1 MITFKPHESFQYIK
15 QYIPEKPVIV
25 EAGAFDGHE
34 TQRMLAVWPEAIIH
48 TFEPIPAVFK
58 KLEAST
64 AHLANV
70 HRYQIALSDSTG
82 NTPLYVAE
90 RPDRPGIPSQASSLR
105 MPKERLLYSS
115 IQFPYTI
122 DVPTI
127 TLDDWAQKYQI
138 SQVDL
143 LWLDMQGYELNAL
156 TAARVM
162 LKQVSVIYTEVAF
175 IESYAGQAQYPEVQ
189 AWLENE
195 GFILIG
201 RDFPDQPKSFFGN
214 ALFVKKE
221 LVTK

>member
-15 QYIPEKPVIV
+15 KYIPEKPVIV

-58 KLEAST
+58 KLEENT
-64 AHLANV
+64 AHLPNV
-70 HRYQIALSDSTG
+70 HRYQMALSDTTG

-105 MPKERLLYSS
+105 MPKERLLYSP

-127 TLDDWAQKYQI
+127 TLDDWAQKFAVP
-138 SQVDL
+138 QVDL
-143 LWLDMQGYELNAL
+143 LWLDMQGYELDAL
-156 TAARVM
+156 TAAHTV
-162 LKQVSVIYTEVAF
+162 LNHVSAIYTEVAF
-175 IESYAGQAQYPEVQ
+175 VESYLGQAQYPEVK
-189 AWLENE
+189 AWLKQE
-195 GFILIG
+195 GFVLIG
-201 RDFPDQPKSFFGN
+201 GDFTEQPTKFFGN

-221 LVTK
+221 LMSK